1 MSTIISLTFF
11 LTSLRYLDAKFHH
24 PSLGA
29 SPPNRGKTVF
39 ACVQYSRKTEN
50 RNFVNNSGI
59 GILCSKNS
67 NGRLAFPS
75 SSWASCFLWNQLACG
90 RRGTTFARA
99 SNDTAASKNGEN
111 RYISKRYKRGIQLQ
125 WQWPIGN
132 GIRAFEWYQFRWP
145 SITMSD
151 YIAHHMCYS

>member
-1 MSTIISLTFF
+1 MLTQCCIIPSQLSIHIVQCSEKMTPVSRSAM
-11 LTSLRYLDAKFHH
+11 LQRISWKRCVRPSVCPSVPWLWQSHAGNAWKLINLRSSGLH
-24 PSLGA
+24 LRVA
-29 SPPNRGKTVF
+29 SSF
-39 ACVQYSRKTEN
+39 
-50 RNFVNNSGI
+50 
-59 GILCSKNS
+59 
-67 NGRLAFPS
+67 
-75 SSWASCFLWNQLACG
+75 FLWNQLACG

-125 WQWPIGN
+125 WKWPIGN